1 MRKLVWA
8 IFLMGALLIPRQ
20 CLAMNFDVHF
30 ETIEDNFIGE
40 LWCDQTLFWRFA
52 ISPTEAVP
60 VSTSAAKFHTLLTP
74 EVEDGFFIFRVQ

>member
-1 MRKLVWA
+1 MRKLVCA
-8 IFLMGALLIPRQ
+8 IFVMGALLIPRQ

-30 ETIEDNFIGE
+30 ESVEDQFIGE
-40 LWCDQTLFWRFA
+40 VWCDQALFWCFA

-60 VSTSAAKFHTLLTP
+60 VSTNSAKFHTLITP